1 MALTHN
7 PCFPRIGARWELKQ
21 VLEAYRRGDINEE
34 RLQTTAAIIAL
45 ERMVE
50 AV

>member
-1 MALTHN
+1 M
-7 PCFPRIGARWELKQ
+7 
-21 VLEAYRRGDINEE
+21 LEAYRRGNINEE

-50 AV
+50 AVRLLRVRLVISQTETLPA